1 MPTVHFLVGVPASGK
16 STWLAAHPQTG
27 AVVSSDAHVEAEA
40 ARRGLTYDQVF
51 SETVQAANAKVL
63 AEAKAALKR
72 GKDLVWDQT
81 NLTRKVR
88 AERLR
93 LVPPGYTKVAV
104 FFPTPS
110 PKTLAA
116 RLASRPGKTI
126 PAEVVAG
133 MAATLEK
140 PSKREGFDRVQTLK
154 KKKKGSALRR
164 GSARSGTYRRRA

>member
-1 MPTVHFLVGVPASGK
+1 MPTVHVLVGVPASGK
-16 STWLAAHPQTG
+16 STWLAAHPTG
-27 AVVSSDAHVEAEA
+27 VVASSDAYIEAEA
-40 ARRGLTYDQVF
+40 ARRGLTYDAVF
-51 SETVQAANAKVL
+51 SETVQAANKKVL
-63 AEAKAALKR
+63 AEAKRAFKR
-72 GKDLVWDQT
+72 RQDLVWDQT

-110 PKTLAA
+110 PTVLAA

-126 PAEVVAG
+126 PPEVVAG
-133 MAATLEK
+133 MAAALEK
-140 PSKREGFDRVQTLK
+140 PSKREGFDRVQTIKRK
-154 KKKKGSALRR
+154 KKDLKLHR

>member
-1 MPTVHFLVGVPASGK
+1 MPTVRFLVGVPASGK

-27 AVVSSDAHVEAEA
+27 VVVSSDAHVEAAA

-51 SETVQAANAKVL
+51 PETVQAANQKVL
-63 AEAKAALKR
+63 AEAKAAFQS
-72 GKDLVWDQT
+72 GQDLVWDQT

-104 FFPTPS
+104 FFPTP
-110 PKTLAA
+110 KNLAA

-126 PAEVVAG
+126 PPEVVAG
-133 MAATLEK
+133 MAASLERPTK
-140 PSKREGFDRVQTLK
+140 GEGFDFVQSIK
-154 KKKKGSALRR
+154 KKKKGPTLRR
-164 GSARSGTYRRRA
+164 GSARSRTYRRRA